1 MKAILIHQHGTLD
14 QVRIEDIPTPRLR
27 AGEVLVETG
36 AAALNH
42 LDLFVVEG
50 IPGIKQQMPHVLGSD
65 AAGVVRRLGAGV
77 EGLQVGDRVMLNPG
91 IWCTECEFCQAGE
104 QSLCARYGLVG
115 EHGPGVYSEFF
126 AAPARNLARIP
137 DGVTFEEAAAFSLV
151 NLTAWRMVCTRGRL
165 KPGEDVFIHGIGG
178 GVASAALAIA
188 KLSGAR
194 IRVSS
199 SSSEKL
205 EQARRLGADFCYDY
219 TQCDVAREVFRNTNR
234 RGVDLVVEGPGA
246 STWLQSLKMVRKG
259 GRIVTCG
266 ATTGPNPATE
276 IRLIFWKQIDILGST
291 MGNRNEFAEIVR
303 LLGRRKLLPCIDRI
317 FDFEDASAALEHLQ
331 SQRQFGKVV
340 LRLDHAPS

>member
-1 MKAILIHQHGTLD
+1 MKAVLIHRHGTLD
-14 QVRIEDIPTPRLR
+14 QVRIDEVPTPRAR
-27 AGEVLVETG
+27 GGEVLVQTR

-42 LDLFVVEG
+42 LDLFVLEG
-50 IPGIKQQMPHVLGSD
+50 IPGIKQQLPHVLGSD
-65 AAGVVRRLGAGV
+65 AAGVVQQLGAGV

-91 IWCTECEFCQAGE
+91 IWCTECEFCEAGE
-104 QSLCARYGLVG
+104 QSLCVRYGLVG
-115 EHGPGVYSEFF
+115 EHGPGVYSEYF
-126 AAPARNLARIP
+126 AAPARNLVRIP

-165 KPGEDVFIHGIGG
+165 RPGEDVFIHGIGG
-178 GVASAALAIA
+178 GVATAALAIA

-194 IRVSS
+194 VWVSS
-199 SSSEKL
+199 SSQEKL
-205 EQARRLGADFCYDY
+205 DLARSLGADFCYDY
-219 TQCDVAREVFRNTNR
+219 TQCDVAREVFRATNR
-234 RGVDLVVEGPGA
+234 RGIDLVVEGPGA
-246 STWLQSLKMVRKG
+246 STWLQSLKMARKG

-303 LLGRRKLLPCIDRI
+303 LLGRRRLLPCIDRV
-317 FDFEDASAALEHLQ
+317 FDFEDATAALERLQ

-340 LRLDHAPS
+340 LRFGDPS